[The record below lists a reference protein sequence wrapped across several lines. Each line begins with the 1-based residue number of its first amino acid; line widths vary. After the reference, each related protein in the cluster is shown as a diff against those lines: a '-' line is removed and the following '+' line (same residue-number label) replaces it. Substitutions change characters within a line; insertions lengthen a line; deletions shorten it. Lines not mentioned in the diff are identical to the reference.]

1 MKIWQHRYFTWAV
14 YTAVALLVSLQRL
27 VMTARLSAEDLER
40 SRTVYE
46 NYVIFKNAFSHLLAD
61 LNPYAAYPTEQWDLF
76 KYSPAFA
83 VAMAPFAAVPDV
95 IGLPAWNL
103 LNALLPLSALWAI
116 PVLTDQQRRFCA
128 WFLLPELVISL
139 QNSQSNGLTLGCMLW
154 AYVAFEKG
162 HLIKAAGWIAGA
174 TFIKIFGILAL
185 PLAFLYPRAQRSLL
199 AIAAWCL
206 LLFFLPLVV
215 VGPGQLQQVYAWW
228 LDLLKNDHAVSIGLS
243 VQGWL
248 ESWFGLHPDKSLV
261 LGVGVGLLGISIGAV
276 YFAGAARH
284 AIHGASVRALAWASV
299 LIWVVIFNHKAE
311 SPTFVI
317 ALAGAALWYIFSNKQ
332 VWEKAL
338 LWIVF
343 IFASLSP
350 TDLFPRYLREH
361 WVQPFVLKAVPC
373 ILLWA
378 VISIYLFQKSRQART

>member
-46 NYVIFKNAFSHLLAD
+46 NYVIFKNAFTHLLAG
-61 LNPYAAYPTEQWDLF
+61 LNPYAAYPSEQWDLF

-116 PVLTDQQRRFCA
+116 PVLSDQQRRFCA

-162 HLIKAAGWIAGA
+162 HLIKAAGWIAIGLLVPARA
-174 TFIKIFGILAL
+174 TIPLGNSCLVSFIIFPAIGGGWT
-185 PLAFLYPRAQRSLL
+185 RAT
-199 AIAAWCL
+199 AASVRL
-206 LLFFLPLVV
+206 V
-215 VGPGQLQQVYAWW
+215 VGPA
-228 LDLLKNDHAVSIGLS
+228 
-243 VQGWL
+243 
-248 ESWFGLHPDKSLV
+248 
-261 LGVGVGLLGISIGAV
+261 
-276 YFAGAARH
+276 
-284 AIHGASVRALAWASV
+284 
-299 LIWVVIFNHKAE
+299 
-311 SPTFVI
+311 
-317 ALAGAALWYIFSNKQ
+317 
-332 VWEKAL
+332 
-338 LWIVF
+338 
-343 IFASLSP
+343 
-350 TDLFPRYLREH
+350 
-361 WVQPFVLKAVPC
+361 
-373 ILLWA
+373 
-378 VISIYLFQKSRQART
+378 QK